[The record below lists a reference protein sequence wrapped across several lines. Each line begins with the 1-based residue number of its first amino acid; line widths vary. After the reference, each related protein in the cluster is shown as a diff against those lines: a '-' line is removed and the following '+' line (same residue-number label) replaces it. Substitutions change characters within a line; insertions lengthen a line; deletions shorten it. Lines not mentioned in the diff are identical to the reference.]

1 MRRTSRLLALAA
13 LVSAGVSCGDVV
25 RDSRAPVLL
34 VMNSLQGAKGS
45 APAAFGVPLLS
56 DVITNVT
63 APAPCTA
70 QTPCPTIFNDL
81 GQAVLA
87 VTMKDVTVTPSANNQ
102 VTITRY
108 HVDFTRS
115 DGRNQQGLDVPYSF
129 DGAATLTIQAG
140 GTGTLGFE
148 LVQSLAKQQGP
159 LVQLVTNPIEIVTI
173 ATVTFYGADI
183 VGNAVQVSGTITVDF
198 ANFGDQ

>member
-1 MRRTSRLLALAA
+1 MRRTSGLLALAA

-45 APAAFGVPLLS
+45 APAAFSVPLLS

-81 GQAVLA
+81 GQAVFA
-87 VTMKDVTVTPSANNQ
+87 VTMKDVTVTPSSNNQ

-108 HVDFTRS
+108 HVDYARS
-115 DGRNQQGLDVPYSF
+115 DGRNQQGVDVPYSF
-129 DGAATLTIQAG
+129 DGAATLTIQANA
-140 GTGTLGFE
+140 TGTLGFE
-148 LVQSLAKQQGP
+148 LVQSLAKQQTP
-159 LVQLVTNPIEIVTI
+159 LVQLVTNPVEIITI